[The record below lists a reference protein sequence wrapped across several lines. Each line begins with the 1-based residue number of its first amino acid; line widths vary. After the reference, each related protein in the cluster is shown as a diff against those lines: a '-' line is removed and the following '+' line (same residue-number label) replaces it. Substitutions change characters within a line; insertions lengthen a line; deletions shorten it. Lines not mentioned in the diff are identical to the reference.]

1 MFNYIFVLD
10 KKQTFLSS
18 TVILLDKIV
27 IFAEN

>member
-1 MFNYIFVLD
+1 MSNKITVLD
-10 KKQTFLSS
+10 KKACFLSS